1 MPIVKRLEGKRA
13 LILMAPGYEDSEF
26 RGVVGSLLL
35 EGAQIMGASITMDE
49 LMGVDDLPTILN
61 TDRFQVLR
69 SQKGEAI
76 CPN

>member
-1 MPIVKRLEGKRA
+1 MSIVKRLEGKHV
-13 LILMAPGYEDSEF
+13 LILMAPEYEDSEF
-26 RGVVGSLLL
+26 RDVVGSLLL